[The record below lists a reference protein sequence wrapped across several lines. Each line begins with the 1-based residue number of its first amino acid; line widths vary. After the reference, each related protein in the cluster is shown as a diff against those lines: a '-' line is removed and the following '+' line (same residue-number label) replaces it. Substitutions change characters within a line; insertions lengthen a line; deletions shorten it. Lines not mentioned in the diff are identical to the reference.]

1 MAATAAPET
10 VMDLRAYKFRL
21 DPNIAQTQ
29 ALSQAAGAARVAYNM
44 VIAHNRAAHDEGR
57 RRVEELTASGV
68 DPEEAAARV
77 RAQRTTDPALAMV
90 FTKMGFNAILTAER
104 RRHQAAADVIAA
116 GADPAEVWAGQRYE
130 HPWLHEANRRVMVS
144 GVEHATAAFTNW
156 VNSYTGKRAGRR
168 VGYPRFKKKH
178 ASRDSFTIPAPES
191 MGGKGAPYKRGE
203 ARKGLITDYRHLRLG
218 FLGTIRTHQHTR
230 RLVRAC
236 ERGAVM
242 RSFTVSRAA
251 DRWYVSILV
260 ATPRETAPEPT
271 RAQRA
276 RGGVGVDL
284 GVNNLAALSTGEL
297 VDNPRY
303 GRRGAEKLRRAQ
315 RAYART
321 KKGSQ
326 GRARAARRVARLH
339 HLVALQRSTVVNTLT
354 KRLATGY
361 AVVAIEDL
369 NVSGMTRSAKGT
381 VENPGKNVAAK
392 SGLNRSVLDAAFG
405 ELRRQLEYKT
415 AWYGSSVAT
424 IGRYAPSSKACSSC
438 GAVKPK
444 LSLGERV
451 YDCDQ
456 CGMRLDRDVN
466 AARNILAWATGGR
479 DQPPAPG
486 MGADGR
492 GDPVPPSPPGEG
504 PPVPAQRSAKTGYVP
519 YPATAAEQSAAH
531 PHQSR
536 TQIPPN

>member
-1 MAATAAPET
+1 
-10 VMDLRAYKFRL
+10 
-21 DPNIAQTQ
+21 
-29 ALSQAAGAARVAYNM
+29 
-44 VIAHNRAAHDEGR
+44 
-57 RRVEELTASGV
+57 
-68 DPEEAAARV
+68 
-77 RAQRTTDPALAMV
+77 
-90 FTKMGFNAILTAER
+90 
-104 RRHQAAADVIAA
+104 
-116 GADPAEVWAGQRYE
+116 
-130 HPWLHEANRRVMVS
+130 
-144 GVEHATAAFTNW
+144 
-156 VNSYTGKRAGRR
+156 
-168 VGYPRFKKKH
+168 
-178 ASRDSFTIPAPES
+178 
-191 MGGKGAPYKRGE
+191 
-203 ARKGLITDYRHLRLG
+203 
-218 FLGTIRTHQHTR
+218 
-230 RLVRAC
+230 
-236 ERGAVM
+236 M

-260 ATPRETAPEPT
+260 ATPRETAPGPT
-271 RAQRA
+271 QAQRA

-369 NVSGMTRSAKGT
+369 NVSGMTRAAKGT

-424 IGRYAPSSKACSSC
+424 IGRYAPSSKACSSRD
-438 GAVKPK
+438 
-444 LSLGERV
+444 SLGF
-451 YDCDQ
+451 
-456 CGMRLDRDVN
+456 
-466 AARNILAWATGGR
+466 T
-479 DQPPAPG
+479 APQ
-486 MGADGR
+486 D
-492 GDPVPPSPPGEG
+492 E
-504 PPVPAQRSAKTGYVP
+504 
-519 YPATAAEQSAAH
+519 
-531 PHQSR
+531 
-536 TQIPPN
+536 

>member
-1 MAATAAPET
+1 
-10 VMDLRAYKFRL
+10 
-21 DPNIAQTQ
+21 
-29 ALSQAAGAARVAYNM
+29 
-44 VIAHNRAAHDEGR
+44 
-57 RRVEELTASGV
+57 
-68 DPEEAAARV
+68 
-77 RAQRTTDPALAMV
+77 
-90 FTKMGFNAILTAER
+90 
-104 RRHQAAADVIAA
+104 
-116 GADPAEVWAGQRYE
+116 
-130 HPWLHEANRRVMVS
+130 
-144 GVEHATAAFTNW
+144 
-156 VNSYTGKRAGRR
+156 
-168 VGYPRFKKKH
+168 
-178 ASRDSFTIPAPES
+178 
-191 MGGKGAPYKRGE
+191 
-203 ARKGLITDYRHLRLG
+203 
-218 FLGTIRTHQHTR
+218 
-230 RLVRAC
+230 
-236 ERGAVM
+236 M

-260 ATPRETAPEPT
+260 ATPRETAPGPT
-271 RAQRA
+271 QAQRA

-297 VDNPRY
+297 VENPRY
-303 GRRGAEKLRRAQ
+303 GRRGAEKVRRAQ

-424 IGRYAPSSKACSSC
+424 IGRYEPSSKVCSSC

-486 MGADGR
+486 TGADGR
-492 GDPVPPSPPGEG
+492 GEPAPSSPPGEG
-504 PPVPAQRSAKTGYVP
+504 PPAPAQRSAKTGYVP
-519 YPATAAEQSAAH
+519 HPATAAEQSAAH

-536 TQIPPN
+536 TSIPPN